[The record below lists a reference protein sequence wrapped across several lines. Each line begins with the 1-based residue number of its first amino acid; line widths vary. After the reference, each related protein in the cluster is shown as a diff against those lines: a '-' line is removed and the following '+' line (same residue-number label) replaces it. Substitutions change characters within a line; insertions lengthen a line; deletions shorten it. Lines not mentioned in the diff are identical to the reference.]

1 MLTRSATR
9 RSAVVLMMALV
20 AMLLVA
26 TGGSARATPSR
37 SSAGTGQVSG
47 TPHHGRQ
54 AALVAPSSHDQSAL
68 HLDLASSPPDD
79 DPTTDGRPDAEVV
92 GDDTSQVPGTT
103 ITAVGRAPPA
113 R

>member
-1 MLTRSATR
+1 MLTRTATR

-37 SSAGTGQVSG
+37 SSAGTGHVAG

-54 AALVAPSSHDQSAL
+54 AAVVAPSAHDQSGL
-68 HLDLASSPPDD
+68 HLDLASTAPDD
-79 DPTTDGRPDAEVV
+79 DAPAGEQPGDRAA
-92 GDDTSQVPGTT
+92 GDDTSYVAGTT